1 MWQLYAYVANE
12 STLRCKDDKKIA
24 FLEGWKWTQT
34 TNLIGFHQASIVKER
49 PYQVIN
55 INVFLLSETVGKKFN
70 IFNHLP
76 SVYLALINLDSSGQ
90 DYQVK
95 MALKL
100 LEIVV
105 TENSYPIVGIDYR
118 YRTDIENIHA
128 YTMVLGMKRN
138 KRNDF
143 DWRLKPSGSRK
154 TVSTLLKYQ
163 GSTMVLSIQFCL

>member
-24 FLEGWKWTQT
+24 FLERWKWTQT
-34 TNLIGFHQASIVKER
+34 TNLIGFHQVSIVMER
-49 PYQVIN
+49 PYQVKN

-76 SVYLALINLDSSGQ
+76 SVYLALIQTTNLDLSWQ

-105 TENSYPIVGIDYR
+105 T
-118 YRTDIENIHA
+118 
-128 YTMVLGMKRN
+128 
-138 KRNDF
+138 
-143 DWRLKPSGSRK
+143 
-154 TVSTLLKYQ
+154 
-163 GSTMVLSIQFCL
+163 